1 MATKTV
7 VHRFSDISGDALDA
21 SVKPMSF
28 SLDGSAYEIDLTN
41 GELSDLHKVLAPY
54 IRAAR
59 QVTGKRSA
67 NRPRPIK
74 PDLDRIREW
83 ASANG
88 YTVAPRGRIAKKVID
103 AYDVATS

>member
-1 MATKTV
+1 MATRTV
-7 VHRFSDISGDALDA
+7 VHRFSDISGDTFDP
-21 SVKPMSF
+21 SVKPVSF
-28 SLDGSAYEIDLTN
+28 SIDGTTYEIDLTN
-41 GELSDLHKVLAPY
+41 GELADLHKALAPY

-67 NRPRPIK
+67 NRQRPNK

-88 YTVAPRGRIAKKVID
+88 YTVAPRGRIAQKVID
-103 AYDVATS
+103 AYDTANS